1 MFHMVAFR
9 VLIRKGNSL
18 SMVVFLSARQQKG
31 TTVCEILDEVR
42 STERNHLLRRKLVRA
57 QALLR

>member
-1 MFHMVAFR
+1 MVAFR
-9 VLIRKGNSL
+9 ILIRKGNSL

-31 TTVCEILDEVR
+31 TMVCEILDEVR

>member
-1 MFHMVAFR
+1 MVAFR
-9 VLIRKGNSL
+9 VLIRKDNAL

-31 TTVCEILDEVR
+31 TAVGEILDEVR